1 MRVWVLFCLFIL
13 YLFTLSS
20 PVSGEFKT
28 PLGSRRVVA
37 FTLDGGRVFI
47 SWRYKESDGDMA
59 KYEVKRSD
67 NKTGPYTMAGIFKQK
82 DGTNFIDSTRNTG
95 KTYYYFVTTPTG
107 TSRIMEVKTSET
119 GDTCLVIPT
128 RAGSSFSKLA
138 VGDLNGDGLFEF
150 IICRTEGNRVSD
162 SNSAGRPNDGL
173 PSERGNSR
181 EAALGEKIPLDV
193 EAYTLEGEL
202 LWRSR
207 LETGISHGVRDLPLV
222 VWDLDGDGRDEVI
235 VKDMEGDAGNRQPK
249 DSGER
254 IVVLDPATGKSCSSE
269 VWPDRLPEVLND
281 NKTGTSSRVGRDQEA
296 SQQPSNGL
304 PLFWDGRI
312 QRELAVDGKIIRPDS
327 REVLATYRGKPVCIA
342 DVLGDWREELITRDG
357 NSIRIYTTNIP
368 TRIRRPSLMD
378 DLQYRLCVARTA
390 MDCFIQHIGSHD

>member
-1 MRVWVLFCLFIL
+1 MRFLVLFCLFIL

-28 PLGSRRVVA
+28 PPGSRRVVA
-37 FTLDGGRVFI
+37 FALDGGRVFV

-67 NKTGPYTMAGIFKQK
+67 NKTGPYTMAGIFRQK
-82 DGTNFIDSTRNTG
+82 DGTNFIDSTRTTG
-95 KTYYYFVTTPTG
+95 KAYYYFVTTPTG
-107 TSRIMEVKTSET
+107 TSWIMEIKTLET
-119 GDTCLVIPT
+119 GDTCLVVPIRT
-128 RAGSSFSKLA
+128 GSSFSKLA

-150 IICRTEGNRVSD
+150 IICRPESRNSNEVVSRK
-162 SNSAGRPNDGL
+162 N
-173 PSERGNSR
+173 
-181 EAALGEKIPLDV
+181 IPFSV
-193 EAYTLEGEL
+193 EAYTLEGEM

-207 LETGISHGVRDLPLV
+207 LDMGIERGVLDMPII

-235 VKDMEGDAGNRQPK
+235 VKDVEGDAGNRQPT
-249 DSGER
+249 DSRER
-254 IVVLDPATGKSCSSE
+254 IMVLDPATGKPSSRTA
-269 VWPDRLPEVLND
+269 WPDRLPEALRH
-281 NKTGTSSRVGRDQEA
+281 NKTDDFSMAGRDQEA

-357 NSIRIYTTNIP
+357 NRIRIYTTDIP
-368 TRIRRPSLMD
+368 THIRRPSLMD

-390 MDCFIQHIGSHD
+390 MGCCIQRTESHD